1 MRVSTFRLLTA
12 AVALSLAS
20 PCSARAQRVDPL
32 ASVSL
37 EIGAAERA
45 LQEDER
51 QLAESHYRSALFEG
65 WMLAGSIAFSDGR
78 LAEARAAFVHAA
90 AATASP
96 RAAEQAL
103 ATVHLQLGETADA
116 LRILSRLSGMDPHN
130 MPARRLLA
138 QAYLAGDH
146 PDAAVQELE
155 EAHAE
160 AADDLETTF
169 ALAAAYVRVKKF
181 EASDPLFEEVAAHRR
196 IPQTY
201 LLIGRACRDAG
212 AYDRAAAAFRRALA
226 IDPRVARAHY
236 YLATV
241 ALMSEG
247 IVRLDEAIREFQEE
261 RAISPDDPLT
271 NLRLGMALVE
281 AHREREALPLL
292 DAAAHRP
299 NPTIEAVEYLG
310 RAQLAVGRADDA
322 VTNLQQAL
330 RANSAVPA
338 DAGRTGHL
346 HYELGTAL
354 RQAGRSAEAAA
365 EFNEAQRASSARA
378 TRERDGL
385 TQYLAEGNTASEAG
399 AIAAP
404 FEIPAISGMTAV
416 ERTALAAQLRTAL
429 ARTALNLGVLQAQ
442 GDRFARAAAWFEQAA
457 AIDPAFPRVQ
467 YSLGVAYFNA
477 GNYAKAAGPLQRA
490 VEAEPQNVEAR
501 RMLAMA
507 SLNTGDYAR
516 AADLLASDPQRAA
529 DPSLEYTYGLA
540 LIRSDRAAEAERIF
554 AKLLAEHGEA
564 PEINVLLGQAHAQQG
579 DFDAAV
585 AVLEAAIARKPD
597 VAEANATLGIIYLK
611 QGRLT
616 ESIQA
621 LRAELG
627 AHPADVKA
635 RYTLATALDLDGHQD
650 EALAELRAVLKTR
663 PDYAEARYLLGK
675 ILLARGDAPGAVT
688 QLEIAVRLAP
698 DDANIHYQLGQAYQK
713 LGKTDLAQEQ
723 FVTFQRLKD
732 QRRKGGPS

>member
-1 MRVSTFRLLTA
+1 
-12 AVALSLAS
+12 
-20 PCSARAQRVDPL
+20 
-32 ASVSL
+32 
-37 EIGAAERA
+37 
-45 LQEDER
+45 
-51 QLAESHYRSALFEG
+51 
-65 WMLAGSIAFSDGR
+65 MLAGSIAFSDGR
-78 LAEARAAFVHAA
+78 LPEARIAFVNAA

-169 ALAAAYVRVKKF
+169 ALAAAYVRVKKL
-181 EASDPLFEEVAAHRR
+181 EAADRLFEEVAAHRR

-226 IDPRVARAHY
+226 IDPRVPRAHY

-299 NPTIEAVEYLG
+299 NPPIEAVEYLG
-310 RAQLAVGRADDA
+310 RAQLAVGRADAA
-322 VTNLQQAL
+322 VTNLREAL

-354 RQAGRSAEAAA
+354 RKAGRSAEADA
-365 EFNEAQRASSARA
+365 EFDEAQRASSARA
-378 TRERDGL
+378 MRERSGL
-385 TQYLAEGNTASEAG
+385 AQYLSEGGAAVEAG

-404 FEIPAISGMTAV
+404 FEIPAISKMTV
-416 ERTALAAQLRTAL
+416 DERTALGLQLRTAL

-477 GNYAKAAGPLQRA
+477 GNFAKAAVPLQRA
-490 VEAEPQNVEAR
+490 LEAEPQNVEAR

-507 SLNTGDYAR
+507 SLNIGDYPR
-516 AADLLASDPQRAA
+516 AVELLASDPQRAA

-554 AKLLAEHGEA
+554 AKLLAEHGDA

-585 AVLEAAIARKPD
+585 AALEAAIAKKPD

-611 QGRLT
+611 QGRLA

-627 AHPADVKA
+627 AHPADVKT

-650 EALAELRAVLKTR
+650 EAQAELTSVLKTR
-663 PDYAEARYLLGK
+663 PDYAEARYLQGK
-675 ILLARGDAPGAVT
+675 ILLARGDAPGAVA

-723 FVTFQRLKD
+723 FLAFQRLKD
-732 QRRKGGPS
+732 QRRKG